1 MDKNRFRR
9 SVFRV
14 TGLNRERLLNLLR
27 RRGVVLYDVRE
38 TGEKSMEFSLPARQE
53 ENFFAITASLCYNVE
68 KIGERGAFAL
78 PARLLKRTG
87 LLLGAAAF
95 VLGVCLGAG
104 AVFSV
109 DYYGSGAVY
118 KERAEA
124 VLESCGITPFS
135 FVNEKTLEKAE
146 TEILKREKAFSFV
159 SVKKRGTRLKVNL
172 VLSPVPP
179 DIVDTERTALVS
191 PVSGVV
197 ESITVLRGAALV
209 QAGDAVEA
217 GDTLIS
223 GQTEVKEEIFETYV
237 LGCVRILTEEIY
249 EYRGKDGEEDAARAF
264 AEAQTEHEIAEIA
277 VYKERAGEEFLYTVK
292 ALCRIT
298 VK

>member
-1 MDKNRFRR
+1 M
-9 SVFRV
+9 
-14 TGLNRERLLNLLR
+14 
-27 RRGVVLYDVRE
+27 
-38 TGEKSMEFSLPARQE
+38 
-53 ENFFAITASLCYNVE
+53 
-68 KIGERGAFAL
+68 
-78 PARLLKRTG
+78 
-87 LLLGAAAF
+87 
-95 VLGVCLGAG
+95 
-104 AVFSV
+104 
-109 DYYGSGAVY
+109 
-118 KERAEA
+118 
-124 VLESCGITPFS
+124 
-135 FVNEKTLEKAE
+135 
-146 TEILKREKAFSFV
+146 KREKAFSFV

-237 LGCVRILTEEIY
+237 LGCVRILAEEIY